1 MALERNG
8 PGGVGQ
14 RGGMAAI
21 AAMLGFVAGGVAMG
35 AGAPRLQAAGVT
47 LLVFGTTLW
56 FAGMRASGPVE
67 MLDERTRRQR
77 HRSLA
82 IGLGLAALVAIFYAA
97 TLVRLGPNAIKKDPM
112 SEIGKRTIPIT
123 DPIVCKQAGTC

>member
-8 PGGVGQ
+8 TGSAGQ
-14 RGGMAAI
+14 RGSLAAF
-21 AAMLGFVAGGVAMG
+21 AAMLAFVAGGVAMG
-35 AGAPRLQAAGVT
+35 AGAPRLQAAGVA
-47 LLVFGTTLW
+47 LLVFGATVW
-56 FAGMRASGPVE
+56 IGGMRATRAAEV
-67 MLDERTRRQR
+67 LDERTRRQK

-82 IGLGLAALVAIFYAA
+82 IALGLAALVAIFYAA
-97 TLVRLGPNAIKKDPM
+97 TIVRLGPNAIKKDPM